1 MDPGGCYVPTNARA
15 TFYQWKHAKHL
26 PLLSPRSPVA
36 GGSRLN
42 RHAGEKLLILGQGGK
57 WTEGED
63 YGGSRVV
70 DENMIILRMRIRQ
83 AEVSEGRHEVLS
95 NWMEWEK
102 KYYAQYYNE
111 DVCEGVGLLQSFL
124 MNTRPC
130 LALGM
135 GAILALSVPISSFV
149 VIAHAIEVAKW
160 VLSGFL
166 LCK

>member
-1 MDPGGCYVPTNARA
+1 MVSCQAPSFAFPT
-15 TFYQWKHAKHL
+15 
-26 PLLSPRSPVA
+26 LS
-36 GGSRLN
+36 GSRRLAIEPPHRRKVVN
-42 RHAGEKLLILGQGGK
+42 IRARREMAEGG
-57 WTEGED
+57 D
-63 YGGSRVV
+63 YGGGRVV
-70 DENMIILRMRIRQ
+70 DENMIVLRMRIRQ
-83 AEVSEGRHEVLS
+83 AEMSEGRHEVLS

-124 MNTRPC
+124 MDTRPC

-166 LCK
+166 LSK